1 MSTAF
6 AVCAQAPRV
15 RVAYALAVAST
26 LVISSITARGVSA
39 QTLAARQ
46 WGVYGEAGAVASGTW
61 VAGRGAPDVVSTVG
75 PALSIGVR
83 RGIGSAASAGVAV
96 RLLSQPLRVSE
107 GGASWSGGTLIN
119 VQPML
124 TFSTQLPRSAD
135 APLGLEA
142 GIGLSVASGAR
153 SLFPFSNAARMAPI
167 GDLALAYAFSP
178 RRAALGLSERPDRP
192 LAVIVR
198 YSVLRFDPGVAAGA
212 DATIT
217 EAGWVGRVSVGIRV
231 QR

>member
-1 MSTAF
+1 M
-6 AVCAQAPRV
+6 R
-15 RVAYALAVAST
+15 R
-26 LVISSITARGVSA
+26 VSA
-39 QTLAARQ
+39 QTLETRG

-61 VAGRGAPDVVSTVG
+61 IAGRGAPDVASTVG
-75 PALSIGVR
+75 PALSIGAR
-83 RGIGSAASAGVAV
+83 RSISPGTSAGLAV

-107 GGASWSGGTLIN
+107 GGASWSGGTLID

-124 TFSTQLPRSAD
+124 TLGTQLPRNAD

-142 GIGLSVASGAR
+142 GVGVSFVSGAT
-153 SLFPFSNAARMAPI
+153 SLFPFSNAERMAPI

-178 RRAALGLSERPDRP
+178 RRAAVGRGERPDRP

-198 YSVLRFDPGVAAGA
+198 YSVLRFDPGVAAGV
-212 DATIT
+212 DANTT
-217 EAGWVGRVSVGIRV
+217 ESGWVGRVSVGIRV